1 MGIKASLMSVS
12 VKINPDLARRLNA
25 LVEEK
30 IYPSQEEALEDAIR
44 FLIAVKGKLY
54 SRNEVREVLG
64 RYITIPTEKILQ
76 DVKEEE
82 S

>member
-1 MGIKASLMSVS
+1 MSVS

-54 SRNEVREVLG
+54 SRNEVREVLS
-64 RYITIPTEKILQ
+64 RYISLPSDKILQ
-76 DVKEEE
+76 DVKEE

>member
-1 MGIKASLMSVS
+1 MSVS
-12 VKINPDLARRLNA
+12 VKINPDLARRLDE

-30 IYPSQEEALEDAIR
+30 VYPSQEEALEDAIR

-54 SRNEVREVLG
+54 TRNEVREVLG
-64 RYITIPTEKILQ
+64 RYITIPTDRILQ

>member
-1 MGIKASLMSVS
+1 MSVS
-12 VKINPDLARRLNA
+12 VKINSDLARRLNA

-30 IYPSQEEALEDAIR
+30 CYPSQEEALEDAIR

-54 SRNEVREVLG
+54 SRNEVREVLS
-64 RYITIPTEKILQ
+64 RYITIPTENILH

-82 S
+82 L

>member
-1 MGIKASLMSVS
+1 MSVS
-12 VKINPDLARRLNA
+12 VKINPELARRLNA

>member
-1 MGIKASLMSVS
+1 MSVS

>member
-1 MGIKASLMSVS
+1 MSVS
-12 VKINPDLARRLNA
+12 VKINPDIARRLNA

-54 SRNEVREVLG
+54 SRNEVREVLS
-64 RYITIPTEKILQ
+64 RYITFPTEKILQ

>member
-1 MGIKASLMSVS
+1 MSVS
-12 VKINPDLARRLNA
+12 VKINPDHARRLDA

-30 IYPSQEEALEDAIR
+30 IYPSQEAALEDAIR

-54 SRNEVREVLG
+54 SRNEVREVLS
-64 RYITIPTEKILQ
+64 RYISLPSDKILQ
-76 DVKEEE
+76 DVKEE

>member
-1 MGIKASLMSVS
+1 MSVS

-54 SRNEVREVLG
+54 SRNEVREVLS
-64 RYITIPTEKILQ
+64 RYITFPAEKILQ

>member
-1 MGIKASLMSVS
+1 MSVS

-30 IYPSQEEALEDAIR
+30 VYPSQEEALEDAIR

-54 SRNEVREVLG
+54 SRGEVREVLS
-64 RYITIPTEKILQ
+64 RYIPIPTDRILQ
-76 DVKEEE
+76 DVKTEED

>member
-1 MGIKASLMSVS
+1 MSVS

-64 RYITIPTEKILQ
+64 RYITISTEKILQ

>member
-1 MGIKASLMSVS
+1 MSVS

-54 SRNEVREVLG
+54 SRNEVREVLS
-64 RYITIPTEKILQ
+64 RYITFPTEKILQ

>member
-1 MGIKASLMSVS
+1 MSGMSVS
-12 VKINPDLARRLNA
+12 VKINPDLARRLNE

-30 IYPSQEEALEDAIR
+30 VYPSQEEALADAIR

-54 SRNEVREVLG
+54 TRNEVREVLG
-64 RYITIPTEKILQ
+64 RYITIPTDRILQ